1 MNESTE
7 ETMKISP
14 KHEEKPVRAR
24 RIKGA
29 TTVEWVVLA
38 MIIGVAMIAVWQGFK
53 GKIAQTLDQGGAKI
67 TALGGG

>member
-1 MNESTE
+1 
-7 ETMKISP
+7 MKTQ
-14 KHEEKPVRAR
+14 EQVRAR

-53 GKIAQTLDQGGAKI
+53 GKIAQTLDQGGSKI

>member
-1 MNESTE
+1 ME
-7 ETMKISP
+7 MQQK
-14 KHEEKPVRAR
+14 VRAR

-53 GKIAQTLDQGGAKI
+53 GKIASTLDQGGSKI

>member
-1 MNESTE
+1 MNEAREDPMTKQES
-7 ETMKISP
+7 
-14 KHEEKPVRAR
+14 KPVRAR

-53 GKIAQTLDQGGAKI
+53 GKISQTLDAGGSKI
-67 TALGGG
+67 VQLGGG

>member
-1 MNESTE
+1 MTQEN
-7 ETMKISP
+7 
-14 KHEEKPVRAR
+14 KPVRAR

-38 MIIGVAMIAVWQGFK
+38 MIIGVCIIAVWQGFK
-53 GKIAQTLDQGGAKI
+53 GKTAQTLDQGGSKI

>member
-1 MNESTE
+1 MTKEPN
-7 ETMKISP
+7 
-14 KHEEKPVRAR
+14 RAR

-53 GKIAQTLDQGGAKI
+53 GKIAQTLDQGGSKI

>member
-1 MNESTE
+1 MTKEPN
-7 ETMKISP
+7 
-14 KHEEKPVRAR
+14 RAR

-53 GKIAQTLDQGGAKI
+53 GKIAQTLDKGGTQI
-67 TALGGG
+67 TNLAGG

>member
-1 MNESTE
+1 MNTQE
-7 ETMKISP
+7 ERLRK
-14 KHEEKPVRAR
+14 R

-53 GKIAQTLDQGGAKI
+53 GKISQTLDQGGSKI

>member
-1 MNESTE
+1 MT
-7 ETMKISP
+7 ISP

-53 GKIAQTLDQGGAKI
+53 GKISQTLDQGGAKI